1 MTAAA
6 EGTDLTPLP
15 RSFYARDVLVV
26 APECVGKLLV
36 HASPEGLA
44 AGRIVECEAY
54 RGPEDRA
61 AHSFN
66 GRRTARTEAMF
77 GPPGTIYMFRLYGS
91 SWAINL
97 VTGRE
102 GEPQAV
108 LVRALVPV
116 LGVELMSARRGIP
129 PDRREISNG
138 PGKLCQALGLDGS
151 MYGKDLTVGPVFL
164 AEGTRPEVGRSPR
177 INIDYAGEWIEKP
190 WRFYERGCRHVSVPP
205 RI

>member
-1 MTAAA
+1 M
-6 EGTDLTPLP
+6 TDLAPLP
-15 RSFYARDVLVV
+15 RSFYARDVLDV
-26 APECVGKLLV
+26 APECIGKLLV
-36 HASPEGLA
+36 RAAPEGLV

-61 AHSFN
+61 AHSHD

-77 GPPGTIYMFRLYGS
+77 GPPGHIYVFRLYGT

-108 LVRALVPV
+108 LLRALEPV
-116 LGVELMSARRGIP
+116 LGVELMSARRGVAP
-129 PDRREISNG
+129 GRREISNG
-138 PGKLCQALGLDGS
+138 PGKLCHALGIDGAA
-151 MYGKDLTVGPVFL
+151 YGQDLTAGPIFL
-164 AEGTRPEVGRSPR
+164 AEGTIPDVGSSPR
-177 INIDYAGEWIEKP
+177 INIDYAGEWIDRP
-190 WRFYERGCRHVSVPP
+190 WRYYERGCRYVSVPP

>member
-1 MTAAA
+1 M
-6 EGTDLTPLP
+6 TDLAPLP
-15 RSFYARDVLVV
+15 RSFYARDVLEV

-36 HASPEGLA
+36 HASPEGLC

-61 AHSFN
+61 AHSFD

-77 GPPGTIYMFRLYGS
+77 GPPGHVYMFRLYGS
-91 SWAINL
+91 SWALNL

-108 LVRALVPV
+108 LVRALAPV
-116 LGVELMSARRGIP
+116 LGVEIMSARRGFAA
-129 PDRREISNG
+129 DRREVSNG
-138 PGKLCQALGLDGS
+138 PGKLCHALGIDGRF
-151 MYGKDLTVGPVFL
+151 YGADLVTGPLFL
-164 AEGTRPEVGRSPR
+164 AEDGRAPPPVVARSPR
-177 INIDYAGEWIEKP
+177 INIDYAGDWIEKP
-190 WRFYERGCRHVSVPP
+190 WRYYERGSRYVSVPP